1 MTETTLKNVTVD
13 CRGLDKQALYA
24 ALADALELP
33 DWFGANFDA
42 LYDVLTDPDFAL
54 AVSLTLSGW
63 TESSLTDQERS
74 GFVTDFEDAADEA
87 GEGRFTFTL
96 V

>member
-13 CRGLDKQALYA
+13 CRGLDKKALYA

-42 LYDVLTDPDFAL
+42 LFDVLTDPDFPL

-63 TESSLTDQERS
+63 TESNLSAHERN
-74 GFVTDFEDAADEA
+74 GFETVFEDAADEA

>member
-13 CRGLDKQALYA
+13 CRGLDKKALYA

-54 AVSLTLSGW
+54 AVRLTLSGW
-63 TESSLTDQERS
+63 TESSLPAQERT
-74 GFVTDFEDAADEA
+74 GFATVFADGADEA

>member
-1 MTETTLKNVTVD
+1 MTETTLKNVMVD

-24 ALADALELP
+24 APADALELP

-42 LYDVLTDPDFAL
+42 LFDVLTDPDFPL

-63 TESSLTDQERS
+63 TESNLSAHERN
-74 GFVTDFEDAADEA
+74 GFETVFEDAADEA